1 MQWRGSQLTAT
12 AILPDKWVR
21 VQENWM
27 RSWPGRGFFPRGHGA
42 VLCRPLPSLRV
53 GAPRNA
59 PPEEASLAN
68 ILRDRLVS
76 QGPSLP
82 KPPPFPAGNDVSGCP
97 GSAGYLGGSR
107 LKALSSHA
115 WESDRGY
122 GFGEV

>member
-1 MQWRGSQLTAT
+1 
-12 AILPDKWVR
+12 
-21 VQENWM
+21 M
-27 RSWPGRGFFPRGHGA
+27 RSWPGRRFFPLGHD
-42 VLCRPLPSLRV
+42 VVRSHLCGWVP
-53 GAPRNA
+53 PRNA

-82 KPPPFPAGNDVSGCP
+82 KPPPFLAGNDISGCP

-115 WESDRGY
+115 WKSDRGY
-122 GFGEV
+122 GFWEV